1 MADLKPLGSEKLEG
15 QEQINRILEISNY
28 GSKPTTLSESK
39 SSKADYSIQMA
50 DGKYYGI
57 VKEKLGYVVKVGIS
71 ESEFD
76 YNEPMQN
83 RKHYKSFSQAMKKVN
98 LIAGELNRL
107 HENMEGV
114 NIIGEQKKFVL
125 KTPAP
130 KVDVDINV
138 DEPSLEPE
146 EDLGLDLDMDVDMD
160 IDSEESV
167 GDDDLDMDMDID
179 SEEEDVDVDVEVE
192 DEEGSFKTIQ
202 KITGKLGQKLRT
214 YDKNQGLSS
223 EDIKYVLNSII
234 SAVELERLS
243 EEDKEDILANF
254 EEEETDYDMEGEV
267 DIDVESG
274 DDELDLDM
282 DLDMDLD
289 SDESI
294 EDEELSEEDGMS
306 TMVDEIFGESKVNK
320 VLQKY
325 FVVTEGEKKVTESK
339 KIKKFL
345 SEKIN
350 NISIKKEI
358 KRLSESVEQ
367 ELTSEFIMKENTNI
381 KFLGKTN
388 KGNLVFES
396 DKKQLKVTSKGE
408 LL

>member
-1 MADLKPLGSEKLEG
+1 
-15 QEQINRILEISNY
+15 
-28 GSKPTTLSESK
+28 
-39 SSKADYSIQMA
+39 
-50 DGKYYGI
+50 
-57 VKEKLGYVVKVGIS
+57 
-71 ESEFD
+71 
-76 YNEPMQN
+76 
-83 RKHYKSFSQAMKKVN
+83 MKKVN

-167 GDDDLDMDMDID
+167 EDDDLDMDMDID
-179 SEEEDVDVDVEVE
+179 SEEEDVDVDLEVE

-306 TMVDEIFGESKVNK
+306 TMVDEIFGESKVDK
-320 VLQKY
+320 VLEKY